1 MSAPR
6 VGIGAF
12 PFASPTL
19 PPVFNFGA
27 VSPIVPVV
35 TFPTRGFLA
44 PNGLLQGAFRR
55 NNTRFHWPIVGLD
68 VSSTSFPG

>member
-1 MSAPR
+1 MSTPR
-6 VGIGAF
+6 IGIDAF

-27 VSPIVPVV
+27 VSPIAPVA
-35 TFPTRGFLA
+35 TFPTHGSLA
-44 PNGLLQGAFRR
+44 PNDLLQGAFRR

-68 VSSTSFPG
+68 VSSTSSPG